1 MVIVP
6 RKNDVLLGKG
16 TAINTHCGNKHF
28 RATVELQKP
37 QFQQSKRADK
47 RKIAESIINEIQKL
61 GGRFLMED
69 PNSKSGAHKGDGNN
83 MNYGS
88 GVNNPVRANHASP
101 DDFVSDPFIL
111 EKVWVRVEREK
122 VLGKVMHRLRDK
134 KVSVGQKHQLI
145 EQDNNLEMHP
155 PDTKSPAR
163 NLALPNKVET
173 VDETRKA
180 PQSEYGKAGPQTK
193 VESRN
198 QQYYKTDHVTSQ
210 TRSTLESLTDVP
222 FPVGIQSIL
231 QPVSKRIST
240 MESITGAPIKV
251 GIQTILQPVGN
262 HDMPMMENLTGAP
275 APTASHAIVPVSIQ
289 YWIRSAVGLS
299 ISSDDYLKGAV
310 NLSWLLTKHLMQL
323 IAASEITLLDISI
336 EKVIIFVDPPL
347 TMQSPSSLPIKA
359 VQFQPSVR
367 SFLSMAQ
374 HAQSASSLHS
384 PRAAC
389 AALGGILLEIFS
401 KGRSSSPETSSGTN
415 NTLDTTQYNQQ
426 AIMPPAQRRKLAVP
440 MAGSISAMA
449 NSILLEVGMPISIC
463 RLVCDLLDAINEPC
477 PGSALTSMEEVLWGL
492 TQMKDD
498 PEHFLFDCL
507 CPQKALDDTCLF
519 HGIDRDYLF
528 GREKELAILMNAK
541 KNISSHVQRVYAE
554 DPLNIGERSNAPFGQ
569 EIRYLC
575 EAAFLSGYAGSGKS
589 SLLQPLICACNQE
602 GWFVVSCKF
611 DKQIEPI
618 KSVSKGFDDFFGTWA
633 TDIIQG
639 RSNLDPAMVESF
651 HQVRQSISSTIAEE
665 GLCQLCEIMPNLGR
679 AFPGIATATNGHSQ
693 DQRTSSIDKVGS
705 AVKRRTHLF
714 HVLFKAICSVGRP
727 VLITY
732 DDIQWASSMESWLKE
747 FIVNYTDLPCAT
759 QKEARHQ
766 GLLSVGTFR
775 SNEVGEN
782 QGIIETIASV
792 EQSKSARVTRLVIGE
807 LAQDDIG
814 KLISRKLCL
823 PMRYT
828 RDLARLI
835 FSKTRGNP
843 FFVKQFLKSIIEN
856 RMLEFSVNSRRW
868 TWTCDVIDKQMIS
881 DGVAQLMTTRFIQL
895 PHHLMQTVTIVSC
908 FGSQVDNSTIDLLNI
923 GHQLLPFNMQ
933 DALELAIKEGILE
946 KADTIYQFTH
956 DLIKQT
962 VYESILTA
970 DQQLLHKTIGTILLR
985 SAADNPTTHLIAV
998 DQINIYCKGAILSPE
1013 ERSQYAEINA
1023 TAAKFSIAGSTFE
1036 QARSYISIGMKMLG
1050 SNHWEDQYTLS
1061 LKLYEMSASI
1071 SCIKGDIGA
1080 MASCLNETI
1089 ANAKSFE
1096 DSLTSS
1102 SLLAKLLASSS
1113 KCGEAMGNCLLIL
1126 STLGEDFPQDV
1137 TLPMVLNELSV
1148 IQTTLANITVEQ
1160 VKLIPRMTEK
1170 SKLYAMQFLSM
1181 LCSYSIIAKP
1191 MLVPILSCRMVRLT
1205 IENGFCDDSI
1215 VGLVTAGYG
1224 LFSFTDDEQLGYRIG
1239 KVGESLIEES
1249 PNRHALR
1256 SRLCLELDITLKIL
1270 VEPVQS
1276 VISTLPDRY
1285 NSAMHA
1291 GDVGT
1296 ALQCRR
1302 LYCNVSFFAGTD
1314 LTTTTKQFVT
1324 CIQQLI
1330 KYQQT
1335 TVLYSTMSSFR
1346 ACMHLTGQSNVEV
1359 DVKSYEELNEIAE
1372 KTNNKRLLYQNFIY
1386 RMFGHFF
1393 MGDYLKVMELS
1404 GKYKPSGLKHISEV
1418 VRFFFEGIASFSLAR
1433 HTHQLKWRSIGEKS
1447 LEKILKWE
1455 KLSTWNFETMAKL
1468 LQAELHYLN
1477 GELKSADVAYRASIV
1492 SAREHKFT
1500 HYEALAYELH
1510 GIYFVENKIIDKG
1523 RDQLQMALD
1532 KYKQWGAMKK
1542 ANEVQLLM
1550 DAVDTAL
1557 L

>member
-1 MVIVP
+1 
-6 RKNDVLLGKG
+6 
-16 TAINTHCGNKHF
+16 
-28 RATVELQKP
+28 
-37 QFQQSKRADK
+37 
-47 RKIAESIINEIQKL
+47 
-61 GGRFLMED
+61 MED

-323 IAASEITLLDISI
+323 IAASEITLLDISV
-336 EKVIIFVDPPL
+336 EKVMIFMEPPL
-347 TMQSPSSLPIKA
+347 AMQSASSLPIKA
-359 VQFQPSVR
+359 IEFLPSVLP
-367 SFLSMAQ
+367 FLSMAQ
-374 HAQSASSLHS
+374 HAQSTTLSLSLHTV
-384 PRAAC
+384 C
-389 AALGGILLEIFS
+389 AALGNILLEIFS
-401 KGRSSSPETSSGTN
+401 KGRSSLPGTYSGT
-415 NTLDTTQYNQQ
+415 TSTQSNQH
-426 AIMPPAQRRKLAVP
+426 AMMHSTQRRKVSVP
-440 MAGSISAMA
+440 TVDSISAMV
-449 NSILLEVGMPISIC
+449 NILLLEVGMPMSIR

-477 PGSALTSMEEVLWGL
+477 PDSALTSMEEAFWDL

-498 PEHFLFDCL
+498 PQFFLFDQTY
-507 CPQKALDDTCLF
+507 PQNALDDTCLF

-528 GREKELAILMNAK
+528 GRETELGILINAK
-541 KNISSHVQRVYAE
+541 QNISNHVQKVYAE

-575 EAAFLSGYAGSGKS
+575 EAVFLSGYAGSGKS
-589 SLLQPLICACNQE
+589 SLLQSLIHTCNQE
-602 GWFVVSCKF
+602 GWFIVSCKF
-611 DKQIEPI
+611 EKLGTPI
-618 KSVSKGFDDFFGTWA
+618 KAIAKGFDDFFGNWA
-633 TDIIQG
+633 PDDNG
-639 RSNLDPAMVESF
+639 AYSALDPAMVESF
-651 HQVRQSISSTIAEE
+651 RQVCRTISYTLDEE
-665 GLCQLCEIMPNLGR
+665 GLCELYEIIPNLVR
-679 AFPGIATATNGHSQ
+679 VFPEIATATKGQ
-693 DQRTSSIDKVGS
+693 GRDKEYSSIDIVGS
-705 AVKRRTHLF
+705 VTKRRSYLF

-727 VLITY
+727 VLVAH
-732 DDIQWASSMESWLKE
+732 DDMHWAHSMEGLKE
-747 FIVNYTDLPCAT
+747 FIVDYVNLPCSAN
-759 QKEARHQ
+759 KEACHH
-766 GLLSVGTFR
+766 GVMVVGTFR

-782 QGIIETIASV
+782 EGIIKTIASI

-1036 QARSYISIGMKMLG
+1036 QARSYIDHGKQLLDPQ
-1050 SNHWEDQYTLS
+1050 HWENQYYLS

-1071 SCIKGDIGA
+1071 SCIDGDVGA
-1080 MASCLNETI
+1080 MSSCLNEII
-1089 ANAKSFE
+1089 ANVKSFE

-1102 SLLAKLLASSS
+1102 SLLAKLLAASS
-1113 KCGEAMGNCLLIL
+1113 KYGEAISNCILVL
-1126 STLGEDFPQDV
+1126 STLGEEIPQDIS
-1137 TLPMVLNELSV
+1137 LSMVLNELSV
-1148 IQTTLANITVEQ
+1148 IQTTLANISADQ
-1160 VKLIPRMTEK
+1160 VKLLPRMTEK
-1170 SKLYAMQFLSM
+1170 SKLHAMKFLSM
-1181 LCSYSIIAKP
+1181 LCSYSIISKP

-1205 IENGFCDDSI
+1205 IENGVCDDSI
-1215 VGLVTAGYG
+1215 VGLATAGYG
-1224 LFSFTDDEQLGYRIG
+1224 LFSFTDDTQLGYRIA
-1239 KVGESLIEES
+1239 KVCDALIEES

-1256 SRLCLELDITLKIL
+1256 SRLCRELDCTLKGM
-1270 VEPVQS
+1270 VEPQHS
-1276 VISTLPDRY
+1276 LLYILPDRY
-1285 NSAMHA
+1285 NSAMLT
-1291 GDVGT
+1291 GDV
-1296 ALQCRR
+1296 ASAMICR
-1302 LYCNVSFFAGTD
+1302 LAFCTQSFYAGQNLISLSRTF
-1314 LTTTTKQFVT
+1314 LA
-1324 CIQQLI
+1324 CIKESV
-1330 KYQQT
+1330 KYQQIN
-1335 TVLYSTMSSFR
+1335 VLHIAILDLR
-1346 ACMHLTGQSNVEV
+1346 ACIHLTGRSEDGVGL
-1359 DVKSYEELNEIAE
+1359 KSYEELG
-1372 KTNNKRLLYQNFIY
+1372 KSTNNTILWRHFMSQLNNHAFY
-1386 RMFGHFF
+1386 RNW
-1393 MGDYLKVMELS
+1393 KEVMELS
-1404 GKYKPSGLKHISEV
+1404 EKYKPSKHNRRLV
-1418 VRFFFEGIASFSLAR
+1418 TVRVFYEGIASLNLAR
-1433 HTHQLKWRSIGEKS
+1433 QTRELKWRRVGEEA
-1447 LEKILKWE
+1447 LEKMMKWE
-1455 KLSTWNFETMAKL
+1455 KVSTWNFENVAKL

-1477 GELKSADVAYRASIV
+1477 GDLTSADVAYKASIE
-1492 SAREHKFT
+1492 SAHAHK
-1500 HYEALAYELH
+1500 HLQYEAFAYELY
-1510 GIYFVENKIIDKG
+1510 GIFCVENRMIDKG
-1523 RDQLQMALD
+1523 HKQLQMALD
-1532 KYKQWGAMKK
+1532 KYKLWGAIKK
-1542 ANEVQLLM
+1542 ANEIQLLM
-1550 DAVDTAL
+1550 DMDRSTYHTCQESSK
-1557 L
+1557 